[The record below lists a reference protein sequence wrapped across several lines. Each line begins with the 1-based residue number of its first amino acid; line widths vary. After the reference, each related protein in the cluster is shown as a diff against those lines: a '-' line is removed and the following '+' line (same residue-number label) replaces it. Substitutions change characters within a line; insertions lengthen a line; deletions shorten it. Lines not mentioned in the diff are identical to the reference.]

1 MKAAR
6 PRTPARPT
14 PERAAALPAPAV
26 MGPLVVAGG
35 AAVGAATPGA
45 VGAVLFLAGAQVGL
59 ETGALLRVSQSPL

>member
-35 AAVGAATPGA
+35 AAVGA
-45 VGAVLFLAGAQVGL
+45 VLFLAGAQVGL
-59 ETGALLRVSQSPL
+59 ETGALLRVSHSPL